1 MDKLFQA
8 LGALTLFGTLVV
20 LIYLAMSIPTLWA
33 LGIEGAVLITTGIVV
48 VGAGVTV
55 GARLLDQY

>member
-20 LIYLAMSIPTLWA
+20 LIYLAMSLPTLWA
-33 LGIEGAVLITTGIVV
+33 LGIEGAILIAVGIVV

-55 GARLLDQY
+55 GAGLLDQY